1 MFRKVLDDW
10 FVLQREQLFRS
21 HGAECIRIVLEALT
35 SKNLDPQSIDA
46 ALCKELKMV
55 LGIQYDEPIGSSRL
69 NGHGWSV
76 NHVKEHMRRA
86 LRLKLQEVSEVVQD
100 VLASEPVGGEEMAS
114 DLGLL
119 SG

>member
-10 FVLQREQLFRS
+10 FMLQREQLFKS
-21 HGAECIRIVLEALT
+21 HGAECVAAIHDAL
-35 SKNLDPQSIDA
+35 KARDLDPESIDA
-46 ALCKELKMV
+46 ALCKELKLV
-55 LGIQYDEPIGSSRL
+55 LAIQYEEPIGSSRL

-100 VLASEPVGGEEMAS
+100 VLAAGGTELAS

-119 SG
+119 LG